1 MERGQEGGQPGASAA
16 RFVNIPRAAAS
27 HRHMR
32 EHAKIVRLATVLV
45 VAGVATVAGC
55 ASANGAPVPGTAPL
69 TAEASARELT
79 PDEQARHVLDRLA
92 FGARPGDIEQLRKTG
107 VDAWISAQL
116 HPERIAANGADDLA
130 RSLTDPFTSPSN
142 ALRDLAPNGRAD
154 TNARR
159 MLRQR
164 YAEAGRAVQTARLV
178 RAVGSDRQL
187 QETLVDLWAN
197 HFSVFA
203 GKGPVRLYLAQYEED
218 AIRPHVLGKFRDLL
232 GAVAHSPAMLF
243 YLDNW
248 QSVADSLHPTL
259 AGRDGGG
266 MRVGRPTIRAGIG
279 RRGLRRGGI
288 RRAPVA
294 QPQRAKNAQRAT
306 AQRATAQ
313 GAGGARRPRGVNEN
327 YARELME
334 LHTLGV
340 DGGYTQRDVI
350 EVARAF
356 TGWSIAAPRA
366 GGGFV
371 FRSALHDAGEKHV
384 LGQTIRAGG
393 GEEDGEQVLDI
404 LARSPATARMV
415 ATTLARRL
423 VSDDPPA
430 SVIDRAIAAYTR
442 TDGDLREVVRT
453 IVTSPEF
460 FSRAA
465 FRAKVKSP
473 LELVA
478 SAVRAAGIPAD
489 TTPRL
494 ARAVAQLGEPLY
506 GHQTPNGWPERS
518 TEWLSAGSVAD
529 RVNFIAMLTA
539 RPQMGDS
546 IRTVLE
552 SPDFQRR

>member
-1 MERGQEGGQPGASAA
+1 MIVIGGIVGATGCAAA
-16 RFVNIPRAAAS
+16 RGAQPTG
-27 HRHMR
+27 
-32 EHAKIVRLATVLV
+32 LAQSSI
-45 VAGVATVAGC
+45 ATGQ
-55 ASANGAPVPGTAPL
+55 
-69 TAEASARELT
+69 RELT
-79 PDEQARHVLDRLA
+79 TDEQARHVLDRLA
-92 FGARPGDIEQLRKTG
+92 FGARPGEIEQLEKTG
-107 VDAWISAQL
+107 VDRWIAAQL
-116 HPERIAANGADDLA
+116 RPDRITSNSADDLA
-130 RSLTDPFTSPSN
+130 RELTAPYTSPSD
-142 ALRDLAPNGRAD
+142 AVRGIAPNGQAD
-154 TNARR
+154 ADGRR

-197 HFSVFA
+197 HFSVFG

-259 AGRDGGG
+259 TNRDGNGG
-266 MRVGRPTIRAGIG
+266 VRVGRPVIRAGVG
-279 RRGLRRGGI
+279 RRGGMRRGAVT
-288 RRAPVA
+288 RVP
-294 QPQRAKNAQRAT
+294 AQRPP
-306 AQRATAQ
+306 RAAAR
-313 GAGGARRPRGVNEN
+313 GANGARRPRGVNEN

-340 DGGYTQRDVI
+340 DGGYTQQDVI

-356 TGWSIAAPRA
+356 TGWSIASPRA
-366 GGGFV
+366 GGGFI
-371 FRSALHDAGEKHV
+371 FRPALHDAGEKHV
-384 LGQTIRAGG
+384 LGETIRAGG
-393 GEEDGEQVLDI
+393 GEEDGERVLDI

-430 SVIDRAIAAYTR
+430 SVIDRAVATYMK
-442 TDGDLREVVRT
+442 TDGDLREVVRA
-453 IVTSPEF
+453 IVLSPEF
-460 FSRAA
+460 FSRSSY
-465 FRAKVKSP
+465 RAKVKSP

-478 SAVRAAGIPAD
+478 SAIRAAGMPAD

-529 RVNFIAMLTA
+529 RVNFIATLTSR
-539 RPQMGDS
+539 RPMDDS
-546 IRTVLE
+546 LRAVLE

>member
-1 MERGQEGGQPGASAA
+1 
-16 RFVNIPRAAAS
+16 
-27 HRHMR
+27 MR
-32 EHAKIVRLATVLV
+32 EHAKVARIATVLAM
-45 VAGVATVAGC
+45 AGIVTTTACAAARGSQQTGAAPSSIATGR
-55 ASANGAPVPGTAPL
+55 
-69 TAEASARELT
+69 RELT
-79 PDEQARHVLDRLA
+79 SDEQARHVLDRLA
-92 FGARPGDIEQLRKTG
+92 FGARPGDVERLQKTG
-107 VDAWISAQL
+107 VDRWIAAQL
-116 HPERIAANGADDLA
+116 RPDRIASNSADDLA
-130 RSLTDPFTSPSN
+130 RELTAPFTSPSEV
-142 ALRDLAPNGRAD
+142 LGSIAPNGRAD
-154 TNARR
+154 TSARR

-197 HFSVFA
+197 HFSVFG

-218 AIRPHVLGKFRDLL
+218 AIRPHVLGSFRELL

-259 AGRDGGG
+259 AHRTG
-266 MRVGRPTIRAGIG
+266 RAG
-279 RRGLRRGGI
+279 
-288 RRAPVA
+288 V
-294 QPQRAKNAQRAT
+294 
-306 AQRATAQ
+306 
-313 GAGGARRPRGVNEN
+313 RRPRGLNEN

-340 DGGYTQRDVI
+340 DGGYTQQDVI
-350 EVARAF
+350 DVARAF

-366 GGGFV
+366 GGGFI
-371 FRSALHDAGEKHV
+371 FRPALHDAGEKHV

-393 GEEDGEQVLDI
+393 GEEDGERVLDI

-430 SVIDRAIAAYTR
+430 SVINRAVATYMKTN
-442 TDGDLREVVRT
+442 GNLRDVVRT
-453 IVTSPEF
+453 IVLSPEF

-465 FRAKVKSP
+465 YRAKVKSP

-478 SAVRAAGIPAD
+478 SAIRAAGVPAD

-529 RVNFIAMLTA
+529 RVNFIATLTS
-539 RPQMGDS
+539 RRQMDDS
-546 IRTVLE
+546 LRAVLE

>member
-1 MERGQEGGQPGASAA
+1 
-16 RFVNIPRAAAS
+16 
-27 HRHMR
+27 MR
-32 EHAKIVRLATVLV
+32 EHAKVVRIATVLAM
-45 VAGVATVAGC
+45 AGIVATTACSAARGAQPAGA
-55 ASANGAPVPGTAPL
+55 ASSPIAAGP
-69 TAEASARELT
+69 RELA

-92 FGARPGDIEQLRKTG
+92 FGARPGDVEQLQKTG
-107 VDAWISAQL
+107 VDRWIAAQL
-116 HPERIAANGADDLA
+116 RPDRIASNSADDRA
-130 RSLTDPFTSPSN
+130 RELTAPFTSPSEV
-142 ALRDLAPNGRAD
+142 LRGIAPNGRAD
-154 TNARR
+154 TSARR
-159 MLRQR
+159 ILRQR
-164 YAEAGRAVQTARLV
+164 YAAAGRAVQTARLV

-197 HFSVFA
+197 HFSVFG

-218 AIRPHVLGKFRDLL
+218 AIRPHVLGRFRDLL

-259 AGRDGGG
+259 ADRDGGSRT
-266 MRVGRPTIRAGIG
+266 RVGRGAIRASV
-279 RRGLRRGGI
+279 RRGGM
-288 RRAPVA
+288 RRGGGVRIPARP
-294 QPQRAKNAQRAT
+294 PRAAARGANA
-306 AQRATAQ
+306 
-313 GAGGARRPRGVNEN
+313 ARHPRGVNEN

-340 DGGYTQRDVI
+340 DGGYTQQDVI
-350 EVARAF
+350 DVARAF
-356 TGWSIAAPRA
+356 TGWSIASPRA

-371 FRSALHDAGEKHV
+371 FRPALHDAGEKHV
-384 LGQTIRAGG
+384 LGETIRAGG

-430 SVIDRAIAAYTR
+430 SLIDHAVATYMK

-453 IVTSPEF
+453 IVLSPEF
-460 FSRAA
+460 FSRPAY
-465 FRAKVKSP
+465 RAKVKSP

-478 SAVRAAGIPAD
+478 SAIRAAGMPAD
-489 TTPRL
+489 TTSRL

-529 RVNFIAMLTA
+529 RVNFIATLTS
-539 RPQMGDS
+539 RRQMDDS
-546 IRTVLE
+546 LRAVLE

>member
-1 MERGQEGGQPGASAA
+1 
-16 RFVNIPRAAAS
+16 
-27 HRHMR
+27 MR
-32 EHAKIVRLATVLV
+32 EDAKVTR
-45 VAGVATVAGC
+45 VATAFVLSAVVIAAGC
-55 ASANGAPVPGTAPL
+55 ARSTRAPAGSSSAL
-69 TAEASARELT
+69 ASNAARELT
-79 PDEQARHVLDRLA
+79 PDEQARHVLERLA
-92 FGARPGDIEQLRKTG
+92 FGARPGDLEQVQKLGVDGWIAAQLRP
-107 VDAWISAQL
+107 D
-116 HPERIAANGADDLA
+116 RIPANAADDLA
-130 RSLTDPFTSPSN
+130 RRATDAFISPSG

-154 TNARR
+154 TSARR

-164 YAEAGRAVQTARLV
+164 YAQAGRAVQSARLV

-197 HFSVFA
+197 HFSVFG
-203 GKGPVRLYLAQYEED
+203 GKGPVRLYLAQYEER
-218 AIRPHVLGKFRDLL
+218 AIRPHVLGRFRDLL

-259 AGRDGGG
+259 A
-266 MRVGRPTIRAGIG
+266 
-279 RRGLRRGGI
+279 RRGRS
-288 RRAPVA
+288 V
-294 QPQRAKNAQRAT
+294 
-306 AQRATAQ
+306 
-313 GAGGARRPRGVNEN
+313 GARRPRGLNEN
-327 YARELME
+327 YARELLE

-340 DGGYTQRDVI
+340 DGGYTQQDVI

-356 TGWSIAAPRA
+356 TGWSIAAPRS
-366 GGGFV
+366 GGGFM
-371 FRSALHDAGEKHV
+371 FRRALHDAGEKHV

-393 GEEDGEQVLDI
+393 GEADGERVLDI

-430 SVIDRAIAAYTR
+430 TVIDRAAATYLK
-442 TDGDLREVVRT
+442 TDGNLREVVRT

-465 FRAKVKSP
+465 YQAKVKSP

-478 SAVRAAGIPAD
+478 SAIRAAGFAPD

-518 TEWLSAGSVAD
+518 SEWLSAGSVAD
-529 RVNFIAMLTA
+529 RVNFIATLTA
-539 RPQMGDS
+539 RRQVNDS
-546 IRTVLE
+546 LRTVLE
-552 SPDFQRR
+552 SPAFQRR

>member
-1 MERGQEGGQPGASAA
+1 
-16 RFVNIPRAAAS
+16 
-27 HRHMR
+27 MR
-32 EHAKIVRLATVLV
+32 EHAKIVRVATVLGLSAVV
-45 VAGVATVAGC
+45 VATACV
-55 ASANGAPVPGTAPL
+55 SANRAPTLEGAQPTSTDAR
-69 TAEASARELT
+69 RELT
-79 PDEQARHVLDRLA
+79 SDEQARHVLDRLA
-92 FGARPGDIEQLRKTG
+92 FGPRPGDVEKVRAIG
-107 VDAWISAQL
+107 VDAWIAAQL
-116 HPERIAANGADDLA
+116 RPDRIAANRADDLA
-130 RSLTDPFTSPSN
+130 RRLTDPFTSP
-142 ALRDLAPNGRAD
+142 ADVMRDVTPNGPAD

-197 HFSVFA
+197 HFSVFG

-259 AGRDGGG
+259 ASRGGNG
-266 MRVGRPTIRAGIG
+266 GVRVGRPVIRAGG
-279 RRGLRRGGI
+279 GRRGGI
-288 RRAPVA
+288 RRGALPRMPVTQQA
-294 QPQRAKNAQRAT
+294 RAT
-306 AQRATAQ
+306 AR
-313 GAGGARRPRGVNEN
+313 GANAARRPRGVNEN

-334 LHTLGV
+334 LLPLGV
-340 DGGYTQRDVI
+340 DGGYTQQDVI

-356 TGWSIAAPRA
+356 TGWSIASPRS

-371 FRSALHDAGEKHV
+371 FRPALHDAGEKHV
-384 LGQTIRAGG
+384 LGQTIPAGG
-393 GEEDGEQVLDI
+393 GEEDGERVLDI
-404 LARSPATARMV
+404 LAKSPATARMV

-423 VSDDPPA
+423 VSDDPPP
-430 SVIDRAIAAYTR
+430 SVIDRAVATYLR
-442 TDGDLREVVRT
+442 TDGDLRAVVRT

-465 FRAKVKSP
+465 YRAKVKSP

-478 SAVRAAGIPAD
+478 STMRAAGVEPD

-518 TEWLSAGSVAD
+518 SEWLSAGSVAD
-529 RVNFIAMLTA
+529 RVNFIAMVMA
-539 RPQMGDS
+539 RPQVGDS
-546 IRTVLE
+546 LRAVLE
-552 SPDFQRR
+552 SADFQRR

>member
-1 MERGQEGGQPGASAA
+1 MRQHVKNVRSTASMLVAATLAISGCSAVRHDPAPIPGGEALAASA
-16 RFVNIPRAAAS
+16 
-27 HRHMR
+27 
-32 EHAKIVRLATVLV
+32 
-45 VAGVATVAGC
+45 G
-55 ASANGAPVPGTAPL
+55 
-69 TAEASARELT
+69 RELAA
-79 PDEQARHVLDRLA
+79 DEQARHVLDRLA
-92 FGARPGDIEQLRKTG
+92 FGARPGDVERVRALGADR
-107 VDAWISAQL
+107 WIAQQL
-116 HPERIAANGADDLA
+116 HPERIDDSPADRLA
-130 RSLTDPFTSPSN
+130 SSLTNPFTSPSDV
-142 ALRDLAPNGRAD
+142 LGDIMPNGQGD
-154 TNARR
+154 TTARR
-159 MLRQR
+159 QLRQR

-178 RAVGSDRQL
+178 RAVGSERQL
-187 QETLVDLWAN
+187 QEELVDLWAN

-259 AGRDGGG
+259 ANRGGNG
-266 MRVGRPTIRAGIG
+266 TTGFRRGGARVGIG
-279 RRGLRRGGI
+279 RRGIGRGGI
-288 RRAPVA
+288 GRGAPQIRIPAAGPGAV
-294 QPQRAKNAQRAT
+294 PR
-306 AQRATAQ
+306 
-313 GAGGARRPRGVNEN
+313 GAGTQPANEPRRPRGVNEN

-340 DGGYTQRDVI
+340 DGGYTQQDVI

-371 FRSALHDAGEKHV
+371 FRPAMHDAGEKHV
-384 LGQTIRAGG
+384 LGQVIPAGG
-393 GEEDGEQVLDI
+393 GEEDGDRVLDI

-415 ATTLARRL
+415 ATVLARRF

-430 SVIDRAIAAYTR
+430 SVVDRAATTYMK
-442 TDGDLREVVRT
+442 TDGDLREVVRV

-465 FRAKVKSP
+465 WHAKVKSP

-478 SAVRAAGIPAD
+478 STMRAANAPAD
-489 TTPRL
+489 STPRL

-506 GHQTPNGWPERS
+506 GHQTPNGWPEHS
-518 TEWLSAGSVAD
+518 NEWLSAGSIAD
-529 RVNFIAMLTA
+529 RVNFIAMIAA
-539 RPQMGDS
+539 RPQVGDS
-546 IRTVLE
+546 LRAVLE

>member
-1 MERGQEGGQPGASAA
+1 MREDAKIARVAIVLVLAAVGAATACA
-16 RFVNIPRAAAS
+16 RTSHTLARDAAAS
-27 HRHMR
+27 TP
-32 EHAKIVRLATVLV
+32 AA
-45 VAGVATVAGC
+45 
-55 ASANGAPVPGTAPL
+55 AP
-69 TAEASARELT
+69 RELT
-79 PDEQARHVLDRLA
+79 ADEQARHVLDRLA
-92 FGARPGDIEQLRKTG
+92 FGARPGDIEQLRTTG
-107 VDAWISAQL
+107 VDAWIAAQL
-116 HPERIAANGADDLA
+116 RPEHIAANAADDLA
-130 RSLTDPFTSPSN
+130 RKETSAFIPPSEVI
-142 ALRDLAPNGRAD
+142 RDIAPNGRAD
-154 TNARR
+154 TSARR

-164 YAEAGRAVQTARLV
+164 YAQAGRAVQSARLV

-187 QETLVDLWAN
+187 RETLVDLWAN
-197 HFSVFA
+197 HFSVFG
-203 GKGPVRLYLAQYEED
+203 GKGPVRLYLAQYEEE

-248 QSVADSLHPTL
+248 QSVADSRHPTL
-259 AGRDGGG
+259 AR
-266 MRVGRPTIRAGIG
+266 
-279 RRGLRRGGI
+279 RRGNG
-288 RRAPVA
+288 
-294 QPQRAKNAQRAT
+294 
-306 AQRATAQ
+306 
-313 GAGGARRPRGVNEN
+313 GAGAARHPSGVNEN
-327 YARELME
+327 YARELLE

-340 DGGYTQRDVI
+340 DGGYSQQDVI

-371 FRSALHDAGEKHV
+371 FRPALHDAGEKHV

-393 GEEDGEQVLDI
+393 GEADGERVLDI

-430 SVIDRAIAAYTR
+430 SVVDRAAATYTT

-478 SAVRAAGIPAD
+478 SAMRAAGLAPD
-489 TTPRL
+489 TTPRF

-539 RPQMGDS
+539 RPQIGDS
-546 IRTVLE
+546 LRTVLE

>member
-1 MERGQEGGQPGASAA
+1 
-16 RFVNIPRAAAS
+16 
-27 HRHMR
+27 MR
-32 EHAKIVRLATVLV
+32 VHAKVARVATVLAI
-45 VAGVATVAGC
+45 AGIVSATGC
-55 ASANGAPVPGTAPL
+55 AAARGAQPADPTRPSI
-69 TAEASARELT
+69 TAEPRELT

-92 FGARPGDIEQLRKTG
+92 FGARPGDIEQLQQSG
-107 VDAWISAQL
+107 VDRWIDAQL
-116 HPERIAANGADDLA
+116 RPDRIASNSADDLA
-130 RSLTDPFTSPSN
+130 RGLTAPFTSP
-142 ALRDLAPNGRAD
+142 AEVMRGVAPNGPAD

-197 HFSVFA
+197 HFSVFG
-203 GKGPVRLYLAQYEED
+203 GKGPVRLYLAQYEEE

-259 AGRDGGG
+259 AARDGGNG
-266 MRVGRPTIRAGIG
+266 MRVGRGAVRAGI
-279 RRGLRRGGI
+279 RRGGI
-288 RRAPVA
+288 RRGGGVRVPVPRPTRAPV
-294 QPQRAKNAQRAT
+294 
-306 AQRATAQ
+306 Q
-313 GAGGARRPRGVNEN
+313 GANGARRPRGVNEN

-340 DGGYTQRDVI
+340 DGGYTQQDVI

-356 TGWSIAAPRA
+356 TGWSIASPRA
-366 GGGFV
+366 GGGFI
-371 FRSALHDAGEKHV
+371 FRPALHDAGEKHV

-430 SVIDRAIAAYTR
+430 SVIERAVATYMK

-453 IVTSPEF
+453 IVLSPEF

-465 FRAKVKSP
+465 YRAKVKSP

-478 SAVRAAGIPAD
+478 SAIRAAGVPAD

-529 RVNFIAMLTA
+529 RVNFIATLTS
-539 RPQMGDS
+539 RRQMDDS
-546 IRTVLE
+546 LRAALE